1 MAGYHLKSR
10 IDVELDTPDMA
21 AAWKLPEPG
30 QLRMHGPLLQLEAVS
45 FTYPEPKEPALA
57 ATPAGNAA
65 RPPPARKKPVLSNIT
80 LCIEQVCSA
89 PFMSR
94 MISAAKTSVVCSI
107 VLYQPNYNRAKT
119 KFIGLKNCYAQ

>member
-10 IDVELDTPDMA
+10 IDVELDTPDVA

-45 FTYPEPKEPALA
+45 FTYPDPKEPALA
-57 ATPAGNAA
+57 AATAGNAA

-89 PFMSR
+89 PFNS
-94 MISAAKTSVVCSI
+94 SI
-107 VLYQPNYNRAKT
+107 VSAPRLVSCALYYCANQITIDRKAENP
-119 KFIGLKNCYAQ
+119 GLENCYVQ